1 MKVDEV
7 FDLFKEN
14 NIDVIG
20 FNSLCSYGFGY
31 FYKEGK
37 LEILSNL
44 DVDYRPWSHK
54 FFEGTEDEFV
64 KEWCREVCSMLRVSN
79 IYKEKSKTYK
89 FYMELYETLK

>member
-20 FNSLCSYGFGY
+20 LNSLCYYGFGY
-31 FYKEGK
+31 FYKDGK
-37 LEILSNL
+37 LEVLTNL

-64 KEWCREVCSMLRVSN
+64 KEWCNKVYN
-79 IYKEKSKTYK
+79 ILIMYDLYDKKSKTYK
-89 FYMELYETLK
+89 AYMELKEKLK